1 MNELLHK
8 QQCTNNIQKFTLEV
22 SHLTNQHDIAYAF
35 NNYFSFI
42 IDKINSN
49 NLDKMQQKEQ
59 LFYL

>member
-1 MNELLHK
+1 MNELLCK
-8 QQCTNNIQKFTLEV
+8 QQCTNNIQKLTLEGN
-22 SHLTNQHDIAYAF
+22 HLTNQNDIAYAF
-35 NNYFSFI
+35 NNYFSSI